1 MNTRELKARIE
12 EMIDV
17 IKEKDP
23 AIRSNIEVILYP
35 SFWAVI
41 NHRIAHSFYKKKH
54 FFIARAISQIS
65 RGLTGIEI
73 YPGAQIGKSFF
84 IDHGMGV
91 VIGETAEIGDNVM
104 LYHGVTLGGT
114 GKDKIKRHPTVGDNV
129 LIGAETIILG
139 PINIGSNTKI
149 GAGSVVLEDIPA
161 NVTAVGSPTKIV
173 RKDGMRI
180 KPTDPSEFTKA
191 KKHAV

>member
-1 MNTRELKARIE
+1 MKVKTLASKLQ
-12 EMIDV
+12 EMV
-17 IKEKDP
+17 EVVKEKDP
-23 AIRSNIEVILYP
+23 AIRSSIEVILYP

-41 NHRIAHSFYKKKH
+41 NHRIAHSLYQKKR
-54 FFIARAISQIS
+54 FFLARLISQIS

-73 YPGAQIGKSFF
+73 HPGAQIGKRFF

-129 LIGAETIILG
+129 LIGAETIVLG
-139 PINIGSNTKI
+139 PVTIGSNTKI

-173 RKDGMRI
+173 RKDGVRI
-180 KPTDPSEFTKA
+180 KPTEPSEFTK
-191 KKHAV
+191 KKKQAV

>member
-12 EMIDV
+12 EMVDV

-54 FFIARAISQIS
+54 YFIARAISQIS

-73 YPGAQIGKSFF
+73 ASMHGTKQALKS
-84 IDHGMGV
+84 
-91 VIGETAEIGDNVM
+91 
-104 LYHGVTLGGT
+104 
-114 GKDKIKRHPTVGDNV
+114 
-129 LIGAETIILG
+129 
-139 PINIGSNTKI
+139 
-149 GAGSVVLEDIPA
+149 IPA
-161 NVTAVGSPTKIV
+161 HRSANASSLTTVWALSLGKRRKLATMLCCTTVLHWAVLAKTKSNAILPLE
-173 RKDGMRI
+173 I
-180 KPTDPSEFTKA
+180 TY
-191 KKHAV
+191 

>member
-73 YPGAQIGKSFF
+73 HPGAQIGKRFSLTTVWVLSL
-84 IDHGMGV
+84 GKQRKSA
-91 VIGETAEIGDNVM
+91 TM
-104 LYHGVTLGGT
+104 LCCTMV
-114 GKDKIKRHPTVGDNV
+114 
-129 LIGAETIILG
+129 
-139 PINIGSNTKI
+139 
-149 GAGSVVLEDIPA
+149 
-161 NVTAVGSPTKIV
+161 
-173 RKDGMRI
+173 
-180 KPTDPSEFTKA
+180 
-191 KKHAV
+191 